1 MFSTSS
7 AHPFCQGG
15 ASLEGLA
22 FKALL
27 KNMPILSVPGKASSK
42 KKQVPFVKAP
52 CWKHFGNAPAKTVF
66 GFGPLL
72 PRGNCF
78 FPSCFCQAHFDSCQ
92 QSSSLR
98 ANACCFVK
106 CFSCSF
112 LRIWFATCLCSGLL
126 FEETST
132 MSMHLPLFS

>member
-27 KNMPILSVPGKASSK
+27 KNMPILPVPGKASSK
-42 KKQVPFVKAP
+42 KSRYLLSRHLVGSILAMLLQNSVWLWPPF
-52 CWKHFGNAPAKTVF
+52 AK
-66 GFGPLL
+66 GEL
-72 PRGNCF
+72 F
-78 FPSCFCQAHFDSCQ
+78 FSCFCQAHSDSCQ

-106 CFSCSF
+106 CSSCSF